1 MEIMLF
7 ALRGNLK
14 NFFAMG
20 LPDEVCSFPS
30 FSKLQMFLQ
39 LFARPALYLLERSSN
54 IDNARL
60 TSVILNV
67 LASLLSGYPYVFN

>member
-1 MEIMLF
+1 
-7 ALRGNLK
+7 
-14 NFFAMG
+14 
-20 LPDEVCSFPS
+20 
-30 FSKLQMFLQ
+30 MFLQ